1 MQLEQQILLKQD
13 NNKHNKAVRISIRIN
28 ENKYNELKQKALD
41 NNLRISTFIRQ
52 DKLLFNGHL
61 NNHTIYNDLR
71 VLVKSMRN
79 NGNNIN
85 QQILRVD
92 TDKFNNNI
100 SEKIYKLF
108 IMQLNEVKINN
119 CNIFNLIIMW
129 LADYKN
135 AN

>member
-1 MQLEQQILLKQD
+1 
-13 NNKHNKAVRISIRIN
+13 
-28 ENKYNELKQKALD
+28 
-41 NNLRISTFIRQ
+41 
-52 DKLLFNGHL
+52 
-61 NNHTIYNDLR
+61 
-71 VLVKSMRN
+71 MRN